1 MINAVLC
8 VDIGT
13 TSLKAGLITEE
24 GEVVSVASA
33 KILANDEEKS
43 FIANKWMA
51 AFNCAVKKVF
61 AGISSFSKDLH
72 DEIINLCALSI
83 SGNGPTV
90 VTQNGRT
97 ELWNED
103 HSQGQNLM
111 QQLTEAANIP
121 SYSLFIPKILTLKS
135 KFLSDFSSAEYIFS
149 GPEYL
154 IYELTGNAV
163 TILPEE
169 RYVSAYWND
178 DILKACKIPVEKM
191 PPYYKYSQSYGK
203 LKSEYLEHLKK
214 NISKC
219 FTVKECS
226 DNGEKSGMNVCA
238 DNGAFSSA
246 ESKVCKSNSGKK
258 IEISIPNKLNVFG
271 AGPDFI
277 AALIGTNTLKPG
289 RICDRS
295 GSSEGLNYCVPV
307 CVRYYGIRSL
317 PSVIPGLWNVSVLI
331 PRSGKLNENKRIYA
345 VKDAIRTLRAIAKQ
359 YGFIFP
365 ERLFVTGGQ
374 TRNTG
379 YMKRKRNELG
389 MDLSIANCDD
399 AELLGDAC
407 VAFYALGKYKSV
419 QEAAEKIVHEKSFTL

>member
-1 MINAVLC
+1 MTNAVLC
-8 VDIGT
+8 ADIGT

-33 KILANDEEKS
+33 KILVKEEEKS
-43 FIANKWMA
+43 FIAEKWMA

-61 AGISSFSKDLH
+61 AGISSAESGNNCKK
-72 DEIINLCALSI
+72 INICALSI

-90 VTQNGRT
+90 VSQNGRT

-103 HSQGQNLM
+103 YSQGQKLM
-111 QQLTEAANIP
+111 QQLAAESNI
-121 SYSLFIPKILTLKS
+121 SAHSLFVPKILTLKN
-135 KFLSDFSSAEYIFS
+135 KYPSDFSAAEYIFS

-154 IYELTGNAV
+154 IYKLTGNAV
-163 TILPEE
+163 TILPED
-169 RYVSAYWND
+169 RYVSAYWD
-178 DILKACKIPVEKM
+178 DELLKACNIPAGKM
-191 PPYYKYSQSYGK
+191 PPYYDYSQSYGE
-203 LKSEYLEHLKK
+203 LKSEYLENLKT
-214 NISKC
+214 IAA
-219 FTVKECS
+219 ECI
-226 DNGEKSGMNVCA
+226 GAGICA
-238 DNGAFSSA
+238 DCNENSGGEIRAGNGANSST
-246 ESKVCKSNSGKK
+246 ENRNENSGGK
-258 IEISIPNKLNVFG
+258 IEITIPDKLNVYG

-307 CVRYYGIRSL
+307 CVRYYGIRTL

-345 VKDAIRTLRAIAKQ
+345 VKDAVRTLRAIAKQ

-365 ERLFVTGGQ
+365 EKLFVTGGQ
-374 TRNTG
+374 TRNAG

-389 MDLSIANCDD
+389 MELSIANCDD

-407 VAFYALGKYKSV
+407 VAFYALGKYKSL
-419 QEAAEKIVHEKSFTL
+419 QSAAEKIVHEKSFAI

>member
-1 MINAVLC
+1 MTNTVLC
-8 VDIGT
+8 ADIGT

-33 KILANDEEKS
+33 KILVKEEEKS
-43 FIANKWMA
+43 FIAEKWMA

-61 AGISSFSKDLH
+61 AGISSAESGNNCKK
-72 DEIINLCALSI
+72 INICALSI

-90 VTQNGRT
+90 VSQNGRT

-103 HSQGQNLM
+103 YSQGQKLM
-111 QQLTEAANIP
+111 QQLAAESNI
-121 SYSLFIPKILTLKS
+121 SAHSLFVPKILTLKN
-135 KFLSDFSSAEYIFS
+135 KYPSDFSAAEYIFS

-154 IYELTGNAV
+154 IYKLTGNTV
-163 TILPEE
+163 TILPED
-169 RYVSAYWND
+169 RYVSAYWD
-178 DILKACKIPVEKM
+178 DELLKACRIPVGKM
-191 PPYYKYSQSYGK
+191 PPYYDYSQSYGE
-203 LKSEYLEHLKK
+203 LKSEHLENLKT
-214 NISKC
+214 IAAEC
-219 FTVKECS
+219 TCKENPS
-226 DNGEKSGMNVCA
+226 DNGDSG
-238 DNGAFSSA
+238 SA
-246 ESKVCKSNSGKK
+246 SE
-258 IEISIPNKLNVFG
+258 IEISVPDKLNVYG

-307 CVRYYGIRSL
+307 CVRYYGIRTL

-345 VKDAIRTLRAIAKQ
+345 VKDAVRTLRAIAKQ

-365 ERLFVTGGQ
+365 EKLFVTGGQ
-374 TRNTG
+374 TRNAG

-389 MDLSIANCDD
+389 MELSIANCDD

-407 VAFYALGKYKSV
+407 VAFYALGKYKSL
-419 QEAAEKIVHEKSFTL
+419 QSAAEKIVHEKSFAI